1 MNKPQLFEFPNIGTV
16 QIWPANENKL
26 LYILMIDAYGF
37 QRELMINWDEE
48 KKLMK
53 VHSYMHTC
61 LRHISWVT
69 KDKARKFVERLRE
82 TCEKYPNLLFNEGT
96 AENPRARGFVVA
108 HNRLLMGDELSHN
121 KLIT

>member
-16 QIWPANENKL
+16 QIWPAKENKL

-61 LRHISWVT
+61 LRHINWVT
-69 KDKARKFVERLRE
+69 KDTARNFVEKLRDM
-82 TCEKYPNLLFNEGT
+82 CERYPDLLFNKGT
-96 AENPRARGFVVA
+96 EDIPRAKGFVVV
-108 HNRLLMGDELSHN
+108 HNRLLMGDQLSRDM
-121 KLIT
+121 I